1 VSEFKSLKILDLS
14 NNHVEGKIPEGVGSL
29 GNLEVLNLGNNLL
42 SGSVPNVLG
51 SSSTATLNS
60 LSRVALN
67 LVAER
72 VLIAD
77 VPFACLV
84 VMVVCELSSQMF
96 SFKGDVDSEE
106 LEPTL
111 DTILEFLLSLVMM
124 CMCLY

>member
-1 VSEFKSLKILDLS
+1 MLGFWIENRYLMPANEALLCDLYLSEVSEFKSLKILDLS

-42 SGSVPNVLG
+42 SGSVPNVL
-51 SSSTATLNS
+51 
-60 LSRVALN
+60 
-67 LVAER
+67 
-72 VLIAD
+72 
-77 VPFACLV
+77 

-124 CMCLY
+124 